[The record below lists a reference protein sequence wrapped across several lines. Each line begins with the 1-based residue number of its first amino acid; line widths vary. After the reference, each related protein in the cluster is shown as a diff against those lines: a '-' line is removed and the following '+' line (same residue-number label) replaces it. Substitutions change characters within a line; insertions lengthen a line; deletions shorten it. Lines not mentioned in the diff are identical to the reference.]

1 MSATQQTTT
10 VFPKMSPE
18 DQQLVKQPANATPED
33 QTLAKQPAKVVKK
46 KVSKKTEKKT
56 EKNIEKAD
64 KKNTDEKKTEKK
76 TEKADKKNTDEK
88 VVEKP
93 IERVDEKVVEKP
105 IERVDEKVVEKP
117 IEKVD
122 EKVKKCSSSQEECIS
137 QEDNDSVSSGKKKT
151 SLPAKYGKFIHF
163 AYYLV
168 ETLKGSLPEGV
179 DAEKLLCQA
188 NVFGADVS
196 QQTSFVQAFLDSEK
210 SIAADIKNTI
220 RVNKRNQ
227 QKTEKAILKF
237 VAKINRSKNVS
248 HTLNS
253 DGSIQSILFNKKNPC
268 TDPLLLSSPLV
279 KQALSSTPSV
289 STDIVA
295 QIVTAAN
302 TNTNTTEDSD
312 SEHIEVSLV
321 TIQDTQYL
329 IDANNTLYDTNTQTP
344 IANYNPNTLSITT
357 L

>member
-10 VFPKMSPE
+10 VFSKVSPE
-18 DQQLVKQPANATPED
+18 DQKLAKQPAIATPED
-33 QTLAKQPAKVVKK
+33 QKLAKQPAIATPEDQKLAKQPAKVVKK

-56 EKNIEKAD
+56 EKNIEK
-64 KKNTDEKKTEKK
+64 TDEKKTEK
-76 TEKADKKNTDEK
+76 NI
-88 VVEKP
+88 EKP
-93 IERVDEKVVEKP
+93 IENAADEPPIEKVDEN
-105 IERVDEKVVEKP
+105 P

-137 QEDNDSVSSGKKKT
+137 QEDDDSVSSGKKKA

-179 DAEKLLCQA
+179 DTEKLLCRA

-196 QQTSFVQAFLDSEK
+196 QQTSFVQTFLDSEK

-220 RVNKRNQ
+220 KVNKRNQ
-227 QKTEKAILKF
+227 QKSEKAILKF

-268 TDPLLLSSPLV
+268 TDPLLLSSLLV

-302 TNTNTTEDSD
+302 TNTNNTEDSD

>member
-18 DQQLVKQPANATPED
+18 DQQLDKQPANATPED

-64 KKNTDEKKTEKK
+64 KKNTDEKKTEK
-76 TEKADKKNTDEK
+76 ADKKNT
-88 VVEKP
+88 
-93 IERVDEKVVEKP
+93 DEKVVEKP

>member
-10 VFPKMSPE
+10 PLSKVSPE
-18 DQQLVKQPANATPED
+18 DQQLAKQPANVTPED
-33 QTLAKQPAKVVKK
+33 QKLAKQPTKVVKK

-64 KKNTDEKKTEKK
+64 KKNTEKKTEKNI
-76 TEKADKKNTDEK
+76 EKADEK
-88 VVEKP
+88 SIEK
-93 IERVDEKVVEKP
+93 VDEKSIEK
-105 IERVDEKVVEKP
+105 VDEKVVEKP

-122 EKVKKCSSSQEECIS
+122 EKMKKDSGSQEECIS

-151 SLPAKYGKFIHF
+151 SLPAKYAKFINF

-168 ETLKGSLPEGV
+168 ETLKVSLPEGV
-179 DAEKLLCQA
+179 DTEKLLCQA

-196 QQTSFVQAFLDSEK
+196 QQTSFVQTFLDSEK

-220 RVNKRNQ
+220 KVNKKNL

-321 TIQDTQYL
+321 TIQGTQYL
-329 IDANNTLYDTNTQTP
+329 IDTNNTLYDTNTQTP
-344 IANYNPNTLSITT
+344 IANYNPNTLSITN